1 MSYFLH
7 PSPTH
12 VTRLLLS
19 FFLLFPCQLFLI
31 CENLRSN
38 QQIISTLDLD
48 ENFDIKVGFFSFFFF
63 KVNFLKKKMLLKDYC
78 LKQII
83 KKIRDFLLYWIY
95 FILVLNTFF
104 KKASLY
110 IFFPQKISLN
120 FLWIP
125 IFFFTL
131 NYIFV
136 KWYLP
141 KVHLKSIYAIGRYA
155 PSLDFPI
162 KGKKKKGP
170 CVIK

>member
-19 FFLLFPCQLFLI
+19 FFLLFPSQLFLI

-48 ENFDIKVGFFSFFFF
+48 ENFDIKVGLFSF
-63 KVNFLKKKMLLKDYC
+63 FLKKKMLLKNYC

-83 KKIRDFLLYWIY
+83 KKIRDFLLYWIN

-125 IFFFTL
+125 IFFFL
-131 NYIFV
+131 RLIIFL
-136 KWYLP
+136 WSDICQ
-141 KVHLKSIYAIGRYA
+141 KST
-155 PSLDFPI
+155 
-162 KGKKKKGP
+162 
-170 CVIK
+170 